1 MLQLLVKNML
11 QSPPEDFLLEEIDN
25 QNKMIRCFHLN
36 FQTLQKAVD
45 KAHEKIV
52 SNNWNK
58 KTAMAYLNVYC
69 FNTNAKN
76 SIIERAQNC
85 QKKNKAVEENN
96 QKLLS
101 SIQILE
107 KENPDYF
114 QKWKLPAYYNCG
126 VDIQQFSEPTMHLLF
141 HGLCKSVVMQVQK
154 WVTLNHSY
162 NSLRKNVT

>member
-1 MLQLLVKNML
+1 MLQLMVEKNML
-11 QSPPEDFLLEEIDN
+11 QHPPEDFPLEEIDN

-76 SIIERAQNC
+76 SIIERAQNY
-85 QKKNKAVEENN
+85 QKKNKALEESN
-96 QKLLS
+96 QQLLS
-101 SIQILE
+101 NIQILE

-114 QKWKLPAYYNCG
+114 RDQP
-126 VDIQQFSEPTMHLLF
+126 
-141 HGLCKSVVMQVQK
+141 
-154 WVTLNHSY
+154 
-162 NSLRKNVT
+162 